1 MCGITGYIDFNKNS
15 SQQEIENMT
24 HVLTHRGPDAYGV
37 ESFDLERF
45 QMGLGHRR
53 LSIIDL
59 SQAGKQPMSYKDYW
73 VCFNGEV
80 YNYNEIKKELIDL
93 GHQFESTSD
102 TEVVLHA
109 YDQWGRDCLGKFIGM
124 FAFIIIN
131 TKTNKLF
138 CARDRAGVKPFFYYL
153 KDGLFL
159 FSSEL
164 KSFHEHKG
172 FHKTLNPSSV
182 AAFMQY
188 GNVPGSHC
196 IFNNC
201 YKLKPGHYL
210 ELTLNDQ
217 NDLNQI
223 LPKDQNEYW
232 NVYDYY
238 NKSKLNLS
246 FEEAKK
252 KTEEILIDACNY
264 RMVADVPVGVFFK
277 WGL

>member
-1 MCGITGYIDFNKNS
+1 
-15 SQQEIENMT
+15 
-24 HVLTHRGPDAYGV
+24 
-37 ESFDLERF
+37 
-45 QMGLGHRR
+45 
-53 LSIIDL
+53 
-59 SQAGKQPMSYKDYW
+59 
-73 VCFNGEV
+73 
-80 YNYNEIKKELIDL
+80 
-93 GHQFESTSD
+93 
-102 TEVVLHA
+102 
-109 YDQWGRDCLGKFIGM
+109 M

-164 KSFHEHKG
+164 KSFHQHKG
-172 FHKTLNPSSV
+172 FEKKLNPSSV

-196 IFNNC
+196 IFKNC

-223 LPKDQNEYW
+223 LPKCQN
-232 NVYDYY
+232 
-238 NKSKLNLS
+238 
-246 FEEAKK
+246 
-252 KTEEILIDACNY
+252 
-264 RMVADVPVGVFFK
+264 
-277 WGL
+277 